1 MNYPIAYIGRVKTNP
16 RKEAIMV
23 WMMQFKKENHNA
35 LVGVIMVIIA
45 VLFICYMI
53 SSLVSNTHEFWLSE
67 VQ

>member
-1 MNYPIAYIGRVKTNP
+1 
-16 RKEAIMV
+16 MV
-23 WMMQFKKENHNA
+23 SMMQFKKENHTA
-35 LVGVIMVIIA
+35 VVGVIMVIIA

>member
-1 MNYPIAYIGRVKTNP
+1 
-16 RKEAIMV
+16 MV
-23 WMMQFKKENHNA
+23 SMMQFKKENHNA